1 LAPWPAPIVL
11 PLDTGRTSLTA
22 DAKRVLAA
30 QALRAFAYGLGAVL
44 VGSTLSSRGLTGTEV
59 GLVLAAVVTGT
70 VLAQLA
76 VARFADS
83 WGRRRMYIVLYA
95 ALGLVGIV
103 FAFAPPLWAMVAV
116 ALTGALSTEVVESG
130 PFTSLEQSMLA
141 GQFGTWQLARGFG
154 IYNAVATAAGSLG
167 ALAADLPAVARR
179 AWAGAPP
186 DSTWFALLVVAA
198 LAGAMVASTLSDG
211 VEAARPATVASSG
224 LGPSKSVV
232 RRLSGLFALDAF
244 AGGFVVQA
252 YIAYWLSS
260 HFGATLGQ
268 LAVLF
273 FALGILQ
280 TVSFLVAPLLARRF
294 GLLNTMVFT
303 HLPSNLLLAAVAFAP
318 TLASAVVLLVART
331 ALSQMD
337 VPTRQAYVMALV
349 EPAERTAAAAY
360 TNTARY
366 VVRPVGPLL
375 AGAAQALTAGG
386 PFLIAGGLKSVYDL
400 VLWRWFGGIDIDEP
414 ASRRRRGA
422 KGSPRS

>member
-1 LAPWPAPIVL
+1 M
-11 PLDTGRTSLTA
+11 
-22 DAKRVLAA
+22 A
-30 QALRAFAYGLGAVL
+30 QAVRAFAYGLCAVL
-44 VGSTLSSRGLTGTEV
+44 VGSTLSARGFSGTEV

-76 VARFADS
+76 VARWADR
-83 WGRRRMYIVLYA
+83 WGRRKMYMALYA

-103 FAFAPPLWAMVAV
+103 FALAPPLWAMVAV

-141 GQFGTWQLARGFG
+141 GQFGNWQLAKGFG

-167 ALAADLPAVARR
+167 ALAADLPALVRQ
-179 AWAGAPP
+179 AWEGAPA
-186 DSTWFALLVVAA
+186 DESWFALLAVASV
-198 LAGAMVASTLSDG
+198 AGVLVASTLSDR
-211 VEAARPATVASSG
+211 VEAGPRSSVAPSG
-224 LGPSKSVV
+224 LGRSKSVV

-244 AGGFVVQA
+244 AGGFVIQA
-252 YIAYWLSS
+252 FIAYWLSS

-318 TLASAVVLLVART
+318 TLGAAVALLVART

-349 EPAERTAAAAY
+349 EPEERTAAAAY

-366 VVRPVGPLL
+366 VVRPVGPVL
-375 AGAAQALTAGG
+375 AGAAQAFAAGV
-386 PFLIAGGLKSVYDL
+386 PFLVAGGLKSVYDL
-400 VLWRWFGGIDIDEP
+400 VLWRWFRGVEIDEP
-414 ASRRRRGA
+414 ARHRRT
-422 KGSPRS
+422 